1 MPTLKQLLIKL
12 KTQLTQCKC
21 FPFVWMIF
29 QLKIYK
35 KKAPATF
42 VVKETRNGM
51 KFQSL
56 FPIDNY
62 GVCSVGSGICDI
74 FLAMVLKLARDAERC
89 SLKRAVYLKEE
100 WVDWNEALRYVLA
113 LWHLKVYKM
122 LDQFSRIP
130 TTKLILGT
138 SWFANKGQL
147 KQLSTEAMKDW
158 WWTVT
163 FGVLIL
169 EKISFYY
176 WPLLKG
182 YQSKKHALTWKR
194 NSSELLSLGVTL
206 KVSLAISV

>member
-1 MPTLKQLLIKL
+1 
-12 KTQLTQCKC
+12 
-21 FPFVWMIF
+21 
-29 QLKIYK
+29 
-35 KKAPATF
+35 
-42 VVKETRNGM
+42 M

-56 FPIDNY
+56 YISY
-62 GVCSVGSGICDI
+62 RQLWGVFSRFWHLWHF
-74 FLAMVLKLARDAERC
+74 FLAMVLKLARDAERF
-89 SLKRAVYLKEE
+89 SHKRAVYLKEE
-100 WVDWNEALRYVLA
+100 WVDENEALRYVLA

-122 LDQFSRIP
+122 LNQFSRIP
-130 TTKLILGT
+130 TTKLLLGT
-138 SWFANKGQL
+138 SWFANKRQL

-158 WWTVT
+158 GWTVT